1 MSSHCLPSTTE
12 FSPHRLHPD
21 TLSAENAGYA
31 VSLFKHGARAY
42 EKTRYPQKHGL
53 YHEIRT
59 PSATLQFN
67 LNNEIV
73 IVRGLD
79 GDWPSSREWLKRSP
93 GNDWVYYSTGG
104 YGGTHEIIGSN
115 VLAEPIRFR
124 IPTPY
129 NEVYRATGE
138 YYLPNLPYPSNAIL
152 GGSPFENPAVGN
164 LLAKW
169 HKTVKEAATRLQH
182 AAKPFGT
189 FLEKAMCNS
198 PERLKNRADRLHG
211 IIGGRMSVLSPDTR
225 HVDYNVIPLRV
236 TEGCLYHC
244 RFCRVKSGKTLQH
257 RSMASIEEQI
267 RALKTWFG
275 PDRVNYNALFLGG
288 NDGLAAGKDLL
299 LSAVEKAA
307 EELGL
312 TRSFLDGFNVFL
324 FGSVD
329 SFLAAD
335 TALFDALQTMNC
347 RTYINL
353 GLESA
358 DPKTLNTIGKP
369 ITARQVKKAFAK
381 MLEINRRFS
390 AVEVTANF
398 LMDESLPE
406 SHYRAFVD
414 LVRGSLSEP
423 IGKGSIYFSPLCL
436 RPPSQHSLY
445 FFNQLQA
452 MSRLPVYLYLIQ
464 RL

>member
-1 MSSHCLPSTTE
+1 MSLPSTAD
-12 FSPHRLHPD
+12 FSPRRRHPD
-21 TLSAENAGYA
+21 TLTAESAGYA
-31 VSLFKHGARAY
+31 VSLYKHGARAY

-59 PSATLQFN
+59 PSATLCFN

-73 IVRGLD
+73 IGRGRD
-79 GDWPSSREWLKRSP
+79 GGWPSSREWLKRSL

-115 VLAEPIRFR
+115 VLPEPIRFR
-124 IPTPY
+124 IPAPY

-152 GGSPFENPAVGN
+152 GGNPFENPAVAN
-164 LLAKW
+164 ILTTW
-169 HKTVKEAATRLQH
+169 HESVKEAAARLKH
-182 AAKPFGT
+182 AAGPFDA
-189 FLEKAMCNS
+189 FLKNAICNS
-198 PERLKNRADRLHG
+198 PERLKDRADRFHE
-211 IIGGRMSVLSPDTR
+211 IIGGRLSVLPPDTR

-244 RFCRVKSGKTLQH
+244 RFCRVKNDKTLQQ

-267 RALKTWFG
+267 GALKTWFG
-275 PDRVNYNALFLGG
+275 PDLVNFNALFLGG
-288 NDGLAAGKDLL
+288 NDALAADTGLI

-307 EELGL
+307 AELGL
-312 TRSFLDGFNVFL
+312 ARSFMSGFNLFL

-329 SFLAAD
+329 SFLGAD
-335 TALFDALQTMNC
+335 TALFDALQTMTC

-358 DPKTLNTIGKP
+358 DPETLDAVGKP
-369 ITARQVKKAFAK
+369 ITARQVKTAFDK
-381 MLEINRRFS
+381 MLEINRRYG
-390 AVEVTANF
+390 AIEVTANF
-398 LMDESLPE
+398 LMDESLPAG
-406 SHYRAFVD
+406 HYRAFVD
-414 LVRGSLSEP
+414 LVRGRLPEP
-423 IGKGSIYFSPLCL
+423 TAKGCIYFSPLCL
-436 RPPSQHSLY
+436 QPPSQRLLY

-452 MSRLPVYLYLIQ
+452 MSRLPAYLYLIQ